1 MEGTLRR
8 KKVAKRS
15 YPWLPA
21 AGAAVTLPS
30 SSSSSSSSQDEDIP
44 AAKMPRLLVPFPA
57 TAEEDATKTASPDAE
72 DNIPP
77 ADPDADAD
85 PLTAMPSNASA
96 TSGPPSFSTLEND
109 ANLTHEAES
118 NVQRMHNSGNECR
131 KDWAAIVAMAP
142 VPVPTNKKHNSGK
155 EKCKREWA
163 AMAPVPV
170 PFPVPTNMHSSGWY
184 PGSIYRTTAGFTGM
198 RTSDQVNILQIR
210 NGMNGYSGAVALP
223 VELGQSKSPCSYGWS
238 PRGGTWHPSIAQAT
252 GVTSLTGL
260 RTADQGGVQETQH
273 NHSMNWYASLALD
286 PSQTTTSQCGN
297 RLHKTVGI
305 PVDRATGHTDRK
317 TEEEG
322 DIDWTTE
329 RKGKWTADEDDKLI
343 RAAGKYALTRWK
355 AIAALI
361 PGRTKRQCWNRWQH
375 ALDPSIVRISGR
387 AGTWLTE
394 EDDKLVSAV
403 EKHNGKNWVE
413 IAALVPGRTKR
424 QCMDRWHKVLDTS
437 AY

>member
-1 MEGTLRR
+1 MRGTLRR
-8 KKVAKRS
+8 KNAAKRS
-15 YPWLPA
+15 YPWLAA
-21 AGAAVTLPS
+21 AGAAVTLP
-30 SSSSSSSSQDEDIP
+30 SSSSSQDEDIP

-57 TAEEDATKTASPDAE
+57 TAEEDAAKTASPDAE
-72 DNIPP
+72 EAIPP
-77 ADPDADAD
+77 ADADADAD

-96 TSGPPSFSTLEND
+96 NSGSPSVSTLEND
-109 ANLTHEAES
+109 ANLTRRVEP
-118 NVQRMHNSGNECR
+118 NVQRMHNSGNEWR
-131 KDWAAIVAMAP
+131 KDWAAVVAMAP
-142 VPVPTNKKHNSGK
+142 VPVP
-155 EKCKREWA
+155 
-163 AMAPVPV
+163 
-170 PFPVPTNMHSSGWY
+170 VPTNMYSRGWH
-184 PGSIYRTTAGFTGM
+184 PSSIYRTTAGFTGM
-198 RTSDQVNILQIR
+198 RTSDQLNILQSQ

-223 VELGQSKSPCSYGWS
+223 VGLGQRKSPCWNGWS
-238 PRGGTWHPSIAQAT
+238 PWGGTWHPSIAQAT
-252 GVTSLTGL
+252 GVPSLAGL
-260 RTADQGGVQETQH
+260 RTADQGGILETQH

-286 PSQTTTSQCGN
+286 PSQTTTSQCRN

-305 PVDRATGHTDRK
+305 PVDRTTRHTDRK
-317 TEEEG
+317 TSEEEG

-329 RKGKWTADEDDKLI
+329 RKGKWTADEDDMLI

-387 AGTWLTE
+387 TGTWLTE